1 MSSDERRIIEGGL
14 WGILHNA
21 EERLERALD
30 EDARDFQEAELLINN
45 ILGQATD
52 DIATLVACIFSMRSI
67 KWEDKEE
74 TEEEEV
80 EDWLTRHG

>member
-1 MSSDERRIIEGGL
+1 MSNDERHIIEGAL
-14 WGILHNA
+14 WGILHDA

-52 DIATLVACIFSMRSI
+52 DIATLVACIFNMRSI
-67 KWEDKEE
+67 KWEDKEK

-80 EDWLTRHG
+80 EEND